1 MQTQVEL
8 SVKQQKQTAR
18 RKILE
23 YTIEEDQDALL
34 QRWAQTLIHV
44 CTDDHPADK
53 THLRAVRI
61 MVVAMAAVAKGGF
74 VTSKSGQNDAFN
86 SPANALCVA
95 DYLSHASRVMIDLSE
110 LSEKNKKLFLNQFP
124 IDELDARPSSH
135 RTQRKDGIL
144 TEEKTILHGVKGTI
158 LNGVDAL
165 GETTGIGQLAAKV
178 GIKGPELTDFGV
190 DIQMG
195 GVNQRNLSGGVSA
208 RGRDGHILI
217 HLGDPNAVMIGL
229 EQTKPV
235 SNQDMQDFI
244 GKAREVAVGA
254 FQTLVSFVSRQPSPP
269 DSPNRKTPSP
279 SLEHD
284 DDNTCGLSGE
294 HSMLGHSDD
303 YTAAGSL
310 YFSNLIYKLKLLEE
324 KGALTPAK
332 YNGMRVNL
340 NNSNFSEFGK
350 YSKALFSA
358 HKKQDAEAIKKL
370 LQQSPS
376 TALPGLS
383 IEDKENNS
391 LFLVKNISQSDVSAL
406 FKQLNDV
413 YGEEGIDKP
422 LFEQK
427 LEDMQA
433 WLAEP
438 RRLPKN
444 NRVINTFH
452 DNEISS
458 TNPHVK
464 RLEKTLNQV
473 VMILKQRATA
483 ELTQQQTQPS
493 DVIQQMQLLEQA
505 YNGIAL
511 NEECPIYQRFKKLR
525 EEFNTLCDGIRGA
538 KVDDPAFPF
547 GYLIQLQQ
555 LEDNIALFVGTNESR
570 ALIHLMK
577 NATVLRVSNDALMQQ
592 LQAERADKVE
602 GLARLE
608 EIIRTTQ
615 AELALIQHP
624 LPPIDTIHNDA
635 EEDAPLNHENAH
647 KNVLPEYEEPIWD
660 WAFVWQC
667 MSSHAAFNTYGTVL
681 IVASLIIAGT
691 AATGVIPVALV
702 TTAALS
708 GLALSA
714 ACFFYARSVRQDDMA
729 EPLAGSSLGRQV

>member
-8 SVKQQKQTAR
+8 SVKEQKQTAR

-23 YTIEEDQDALL
+23 YTIEEDQEALL
-34 QRWAQTLIHV
+34 ERWAQTLIHV
-44 CTDDHPADK
+44 GTDDHSADK
-53 THLRAVRI
+53 THLRAVLI
-61 MVVAMAAVAKGGF
+61 MVLAMAAVAKGNF
-74 VTSKSGQNDAFN
+74 LTSTSGQNDAFN

-110 LSEKNKKLFLNQFP
+110 LSEKNKELFLNKFP
-124 IDELDARPSSH
+124 RDELDARPSSH
-135 RTQRKDGIL
+135 RTRRKDGIL
-144 TEEKTILHGVKGTI
+144 TEEKTLSHGVKGAF
-158 LNGVDAL
+158 LNAVDAV
-165 GETTGIGQLAAKV
+165 GEKTGIGQLAAKV

-195 GVNQRNLSGGVSA
+195 GVNQRNLSGGVST

-235 SNQDMQDFI
+235 SNQDMQDLI
-244 GKAREVAVGA
+244 GKVGEVAVEALHTVVG
-254 FQTLVSFVSRQPSPP
+254 FVSRQPSPP
-269 DSPNRKTPSP
+269 DSPKTPS
-279 SLEHD
+279 LEND

-310 YFSNLIYKLKLLEE
+310 YFSNLIYKIKLMEE

-340 NNSNFSEFGK
+340 NNSNFSEFGE
-350 YSKALFSA
+350 YSNALFSA
-358 HKKQDAEAIKKL
+358 HKKQDAKAIKKL

-391 LFLVKNISQSDVSAL
+391 LFLVKNISKSDVSSL
-406 FKQLNDV
+406 FKQLNNV
-413 YGEEGIDKP
+413 YGEDGIDKP

-427 LEDMQA
+427 LEDIQA
-433 WLAEP
+433 WLAKA
-438 RRLPKN
+438 RQLPKN
-444 NRVINTFH
+444 NRVLNTFY

-483 ELTQQQTQPS
+483 ELKQQQTQPS
-493 DVIQQMQLLEQA
+493 DVIQQMLMLEQA

-511 NEECPIYQRFKKLR
+511 NEECPIYQCFKKLR

-538 KVDDPAFPF
+538 PVDDPAFPF

-555 LEDNIALFVGTNESR
+555 LEDNIAVFVGTNESR

-577 NATVLRVSNDALMQQ
+577 NATVLRASNDALMQQ
-592 LQAERADKVE
+592 LQAERADEVAA
-602 GLARLE
+602 LARLE

-615 AELALIQHP
+615 AELYLIQHP
-624 LPPIDTIHNDA
+624 LPPIDAIHNNA
-635 EEDAPLNHENAH
+635 EEDDGRLTHENADT
-647 KNVLPEYEEPIWD
+647 NVLPEYEEPIWD

-681 IVASLIIAGT
+681 IAVSLIIAGT

-708 GLALSA
+708 GVALSA
-714 ACFFYARSVRQDDMA
+714 ACFFYARSVRKDDMA
-729 EPLAGSSLGRQV
+729 ALLTGPSLER